1 MRDRL
6 GRLSASS
13 RSAARGLLA
22 LLLVGEGAAI
32 LTRADVFW
40 PFSPHKMF
48 ASLKPKRP
56 FPVWVL
62 RAAGPSGDVD
72 LVGAGVLS
80 FEIQRLLLR
89 GLGRGEGPAERE
101 RYVAALVSTV
111 ADALARARA
120 GGRALPPLSTLRV
133 ERWDFPL
140 DDLSAPRLP
149 RAREVVLERPLP

>member
-1 MRDRL
+1 MRDQL

-13 RSAARGLLA
+13 RFAAYGLLA
-22 LLLVGEGAAI
+22 AIVAFEGAAI
-32 LTRADVFW
+32 VSRADVFW

-62 RAAGPSGDVD
+62 RAAGPSGEVD
-72 LVGAGVLS
+72 LVHTGVVS

-89 GLGRGEGPAERE
+89 GLGRGGSPPDRE
-101 RYVAALVSTV
+101 RYVAAVVQYV

-120 GGRALPPLSTLRV
+120 RGASLPALDVVRA

-140 DDLSAPRLP
+140 DDLGGSRL
-149 RAREVVLERPLP
+149 ARERTIVFERPLP